1 MARADDNAAME
12 AMMSMDF
19 DMESGD
25 DVSPKAKK
33 RAPGKAKTDEVIKVK
48 TEPGQRKRR
57 KVKHV
62 VKEMNSKGYFSKSYE
77 PAVGSPQSRET
88 SGGKNRTLANLSQNQ
103 NRPHLQ
109 RRLKSPHQL
118 LFGNRQT
125 LRRSQIRP
133 NLKANPRPN
142 PLREGKP
149 ARGH

>member
-77 PAVGSPQSRET
+77 LAVD
-88 SGGKNRTLANLSQNQ
+88 
-103 NRPHLQ
+103 
-109 RRLKSPHQL
+109 
-118 LFGNRQT
+118 
-125 LRRSQIRP
+125 
-133 NLKANPRPN
+133 
-142 PLREGKP
+142 
-149 ARGH
+149 